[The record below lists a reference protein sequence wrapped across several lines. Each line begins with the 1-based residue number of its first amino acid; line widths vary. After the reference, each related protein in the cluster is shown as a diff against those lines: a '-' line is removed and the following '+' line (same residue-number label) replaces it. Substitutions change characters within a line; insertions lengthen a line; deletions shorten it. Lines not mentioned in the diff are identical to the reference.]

1 MAEYTGSRTSGN
13 SHVIDSYVISIHT
26 KGTKKAEKEIKN
38 FQQRILDL
46 QKKAAKKRKEAF
58 ESQFA
63 SVTDW
68 KNIGAFIGKN
78 ISAGLRLGL
87 GKAVETVTWF
97 MGKIHSV
104 VMTMFKGIG
113 VALVGSILGSLKAA
127 ATYTKQQVKFN
138 ALMKDKQGRARNPAT
153 GGMYGEEF
161 MDELYRFSIGQH
173 PSGKKSSQSYLD
185 NLQVAGTL
193 KAAGLPKDKVIPL
206 LSGLSDLYSADPDA
220 FKRQGTNFAQIIA
233 ADRAYG
239 TDVRQIAQTGI
250 PIFGALAKVLKVN
263 ANVVKDEIAKGAVTK
278 GVIIQAVEE
287 LTGPGGP
294 LHGLSADTLAS
305 TLGQAAVSQ
314 TVAWNSGALLAK
326 PTFDNLTMILDAF
339 NNTLIELEPA
349 FKEIGNLFG
358 DETRKTFRLLV
369 DAFNSVDFKDS
380 INRLKET
387 INIWGSRT
395 RFIISDIT
403 GVGIKGLDT
412 QTIKNQAKI
421 AYELLGNA
429 LGRAYKIAFSFIW
442 NTAKGPIMAVLKEV
456 GVEIAKGFH
465 DHMTDKPK
473 TMTGPT
479 KTTWSFWNMD
489 WKKWAAGLGLGLAA
503 GGSAMGTFTAPMAPY
518 FAAGAAGALGLG
530 IYSGIGHRALKE
542 GKEMGG
548 EEFWRNIQYYHRM
561 NNREE
566 MDRLFKSRYPDYES
580 GDDDMFYLH
589 DDEKNNR
596 LDKGG
601 SFPGVDYKG
610 SAVMQYNTIY
620 TDDVSNTVFA
630 SLQDAASVYNA
641 RTGEIV

>member
-58 ESQFA
+58 EAHFA
-63 SVTDW
+63 SATDW
-68 KNIGAFIGKN
+68 KNIGAFVGKN

-87 GKAVETVTWF
+87 GKAVEAVTWF

-185 NLQVAGTL
+185 NLEVAGTL
-193 KAAGLPKDKVIPL
+193 KAAGLAKDKVIPL

-314 TVAWNSGALLAK
+314 TVAWNTGALLAK
-326 PTFDNLTMILDAF
+326 PTFDNLTMILEAF
-339 NNTLIELEPA
+339 NNTLIELEPR
-349 FKEIGNLFG
+349 FKEIGELFG
-358 DETRKTFRLLV
+358 DETRKTFRMLV
-369 DAFNSVDFKDS
+369 DAFNDLDFKDS
-380 INRLKET
+380 INRLKES
-387 INIWGSRT
+387 ISIWGSRV
-395 RFIISDIT
+395 RFMISDTT
-403 GVGIKGLDT
+403 GIGIPGIDA

-421 AYELLGNA
+421 AYEEIGSMLGK
-429 LGRAYKIAFSFIW
+429 AYKVAFSFIW
-442 NTAKGPIMAVLKEV
+442 NTAKGPIMSVVREA
-456 GVEIAKGFH
+456 GIEIAKGFH
-465 DHMTDKPK
+465 DYMTGKPT
-473 TMTGPT
+473 TMAGPT
-479 KTTWSFWNMD
+479 KSNWSFWNMD
-489 WKKWAAGLGLGLAA
+489 WKKWLLGAGL
-503 GGSAMGTFTAPMAPY
+503 SV
-518 FAAGAAGALGLG
+518 AAGASLATPVTAPFAFSLATGAAASLGLG
-530 IYSGIGHRALKE
+530 IYSGFNYTSMKE
-542 GKEMGG
+542 GKNMGG
-548 EEFWRNIQYYHRM
+548 EEFWRNIQYYHRL